1 MFCEVDGNL
10 LTGAKSVYN
19 HNKLHL
25 NDKYNCNRCEKNFA
39 TKEYLIKHQK
49 KVHTDAQFQCNEC
62 DDKFKTKDQLKKHV
76 LSIHL
81 KIEYNCESCCQKFTR
96 PDNLKRHK
104 AICQKGDEKNY
115 EREMMDFFE
124 DSTGTGYQKKVEEFT
139 SKETCQHCSKIF
151 SNKDSLR
158 CAFE

>member
-1 MFCEVDGNL
+1 MPICN
-10 LTGAKSVYN
+10 AM
-19 HNKLHL
+19 
-25 NDKYNCNRCEKNFA
+25 ND
-39 TKEYLIKHQK
+39 
-49 KVHTDAQFQCNEC
+49 EC

-104 AICQKGDEKNY
+104 AICQKGDDY

-124 DSTGTGYQKKVEEFT
+124 FSTGKYFRIRPHLKLM
-139 SKETCQHCSKIF
+139 S
-151 SNKDSLR
+151 
-158 CAFE
+158 

>member
-25 NDKYNCNRCEKNFA
+25 NDKYYCNRCEKKFA

-76 LSIHL
+76 LTIHL

-104 AICQKGDEKNY
+104 AICQKGD
-115 EREMMDFFE
+115 
-124 DSTGTGYQKKVEEFT
+124 KKMSE
-139 SKETCQHCSKIF
+139 CQTKAG
-151 SNKDSLR
+151 NL
-158 CAFE
+158 